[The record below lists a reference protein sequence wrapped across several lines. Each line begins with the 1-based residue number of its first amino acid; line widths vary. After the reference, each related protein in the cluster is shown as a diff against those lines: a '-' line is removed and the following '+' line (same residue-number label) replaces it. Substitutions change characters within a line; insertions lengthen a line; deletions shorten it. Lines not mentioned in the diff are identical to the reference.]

1 MDCSTEY
8 DHGRPYIV
16 LLHPN
21 SPSPQQQSHG
31 SECATHAT
39 WCVARPF
46 APLQITPG
54 AIDMH
59 KRRYALLAI

>member
-1 MDCSTEY
+1 MTTGGLTFF
-8 DHGRPYIV
+8 HFTQI
-16 LLHPN
+16 

-59 KRRYALLAI
+59 KRRYALPAILARGQ